1 METKFTCIKYWQFLS
16 FVPNSLFS
24 SFLLPTSHSLLGPLS
39 RLCLTLQGPRELKKY
54 GMTWRRL
61 VKDYRLWGH
70 TPQWSEAQTSSWA
83 VVWRSRVL
91 EEDGG
96 SRNDESFW
104 RGWEYFQWRPW
115 GSWRMWLPWKS
126 SESHGSANADR
137 PRLCLL
143 TAIPSS
149 SLH

>member
-1 METKFTCIKYWQFLS
+1 MYKILAVLS
-16 FVPNSLFS
+16 SDPNSLFS
-24 SFLLPTSHSLLGPLS
+24 SFFSPTPNSLLGPIS

-61 VKDYRLWGH
+61 VKDYRLWGQ
-70 TPQWSEAQTSSWA
+70 TPQWSEAQASSWA

-91 EEDGG
+91 EEDGR

-104 RGWEYFQWRPW
+104 RGWEYFQWR
-115 GSWRMWLPWKS
+115 SWRPRRMWLPGKS
-126 SESHGSANADR
+126 SKSYGSANANR
-137 PRLCLL
+137 PRLCLF

-149 SLH
+149 SFY